1 MIFDL
6 RSTGMNLT
14 LHAQTRLEQRGISPV
29 IIDWLEQYGA
39 IEPQNGSELIYFN
52 QLSLKRLAKYTGGIS
67 NKIDKLKSIYLVRG
81 NNGKI
86 ITTGYRD
93 ESIKRK

>member
-1 MIFDL
+1 MYASIHVEN
-6 RSTGMNLT
+6 RM
-14 LHAQTRLEQRGISPV
+14 QQRGIPTV
-29 IIDWLEQYGA
+29 FIDWLEQYGT
-39 IEPQNGSELIYFN
+39 IEPQNGAELIYFN
-52 QLSLKRLAKYTGGIS
+52 HRSLKRLASYTGGIS

>member
-1 MIFDL
+1 M
-6 RSTGMNLT
+6 STSLT
-14 LHAQTRLEQRGISPV
+14 LNAQTRLDQRGISPV
-29 IIDWLEQYGA
+29 IVDWLEQYGV

-81 NNGKI
+81 SNGKI
-86 ITTGYRD
+86 ITAGYRD

>member
-1 MIFDL
+1 MYASIHVEN
-6 RSTGMNLT
+6 RM
-14 LHAQTRLEQRGISPV
+14 QQRGIPTV
-29 IIDWLEQYGA
+29 FIDWLEQYGA

-52 QLSLKRLAKYTGGIS
+52 QLSLKRLASYTGGIS
-67 NKIDKLKSIYLVRG
+67 NKIDKLKNIYLVRG

-86 ITTGYRD
+86 ITTGYRE

>member
-1 MIFDL
+1 MGT
-6 RSTGMNLT
+6 SMNLT
-14 LHAQTRLEQRGISPV
+14 LHAQTRLEQRGVSPV

-39 IEPQNGSELIYFN
+39 IEPQEGAELIYFN
-52 QLSLKRLAKYTGGIS
+52 HRSLKRLASYTGGIS
-67 NKIDKLKSIYLVRG
+67 NKIDKLKSIYQLRG
-81 NNGKI
+81 NNGNI

>member
-1 MIFDL
+1 M
-6 RSTGMNLT
+6 SLT

-29 IIDWLEQYGA
+29 IIDWLERYGA

-52 QLSLKRLAKYTGGIS
+52 QLSLKRLASYTGGIS
-67 NKIDKLKSIYLVRG
+67 NKIDKLKNIYLVRG

-93 ESIKRK
+93 ESIKRKWH

>member
-1 MIFDL
+1 MYASIHVEN
-6 RSTGMNLT
+6 RM
-14 LHAQTRLEQRGISPV
+14 QQRGIPTV
-29 IIDWLEQYGA
+29 FIDWLEQYGA
-39 IEPQNGSELIYFN
+39 IEPQDGAELIYFN
-52 QLSLKRLAKYTGGIS
+52 HRSLKMLASYTGGIS

-86 ITTGYRD
+86 ITAGYRD

>member
-1 MIFDL
+1 ML
-6 RSTGMNLT
+6 SVHSQHRMS
-14 LHAQTRLEQRGISPV
+14 ARGIPLV
-29 IIDWLEQYGA
+29 FIDWLEQYGA
-39 IEPQNGSELIYFN
+39 IEPQNGAELIYFN
-52 QLSLKRLAKYTGGIS
+52 QHSLKKLASYTGGIS